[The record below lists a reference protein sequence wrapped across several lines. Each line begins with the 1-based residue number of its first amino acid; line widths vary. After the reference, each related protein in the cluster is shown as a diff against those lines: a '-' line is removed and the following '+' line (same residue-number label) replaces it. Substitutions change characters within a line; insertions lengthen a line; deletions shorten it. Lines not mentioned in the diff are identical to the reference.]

1 MDQERDAKYLQ
12 SNTLIE
18 QKEAFSIYEYRIFYI
33 VLRKLYIKEA
43 AIKKKLKDART
54 EEEKKNYKDKLS
66 DYERQFTIN
75 ELCKDENRTYTIY
88 MSEFLDV
95 WDLDYG
101 NAYKYVSQVI
111 KKIMQKTAAFEFK
124 KLTMDGKNDSNISAM
139 FENANYV
146 DGEGLFTVT
155 VTKSIMPYIAAL
167 DTEFTI
173 MLLNEVSK
181 IRTASAMRLYELLLQ
196 YKVIGSRSF
205 PVADFCDKMY
215 LSEKYASRRDNLAKR
230 VIEPAL
236 AEIEKTNIKATYEF
250 EGRGK
255 RTIVRFDI
263 FENRRANSRSLISKA
278 ADLVGQ
284 DDAQMFVDFLEEKIA
299 DKKITNK
306 KAYMSK
312 MLEESKDKLLAE
324 FKEIKRLKD
333 AARRREEDSLLD
345 RFYRKIQE
353 NAEKE
358 LEERRLEVF
367 SKSGEIRDVVDRRN
381 KLLPYMASVMLKGD
395 TKIDDEYYTK
405 EKLEREMNK
414 LSNRYD
420 ELLTGLGYDKDYLD
434 RKYRC
439 TICNDTGTKNEDGSR
454 CSCRAERLREA
465 RKEQ

>member
-18 QKEAFSIYEYRIFYI
+18 QKESFSIYEYRIFYI

-43 AIKKKLKDART
+43 AIKMKLKEART
-54 EEEKKNYKDKLS
+54 EEENRKYKDKLS
-66 DYERQFTIN
+66 DYERQFTIK

-124 KLTMDGKNDSNISAM
+124 KLTLDGKDSSSIAAM
-139 FENANYV
+139 FEKAYYV

-155 VTKSIMPYIAAL
+155 VTPSIMPYIAAL

-196 YKVIGSRSF
+196 YKTIGSRSF
-205 PVADFCDKMY
+205 PIAEFCNKMY
-215 LSEKYASRRDNLAKR
+215 VSEKYAERRDNLAKR

-236 AEIEKTNIKATYEF
+236 EEIQKTNIKATYKF

-278 ADLVGQ
+278 KDLVGEEY
-284 DDAQMFVDFLEEKIA
+284 AQLFIDFLEEKIA

-312 MLEESKDKLLAE
+312 MIEESKDKLLAE
-324 FKEIKRLKD
+324 FAEIKKSKE

-345 RFYRKIQE
+345 HFYRKIQE
-353 NAEKE
+353 DAEKE
-358 LEERRLEVF
+358 LEKRRLEVF
-367 SKSGEIRDVVDRRN
+367 SKSGELRDVVDRRN
-381 KLLPYMASVMLKGD
+381 KLMPYMASVILKGD

-405 EKLEREMNK
+405 DRLEGEINR
-414 LSNRYD
+414 LSSRYE
-420 ELLTGLGYDKDYLD
+420 ELLTGLGYEIDYLD

-439 TICNDTGTKNEDGSR
+439 TLCNDTGTKNEDGSR

-465 RKEQ
+465 RKE